1 MSFWKKLAVSFIF
14 LFGSL
19 AIASSIVRLV
29 MFSLVYPHHN
39 DLADQLAYL
48 TTVAYWGNLEG
59 GLSITAACLP
69 TLKPLFVR
77 DPRSSTGWGVVLA
90 YNLERGW
97 CALSGRNP
105 LAHPNS
111 AYTLQGSSH
120 TLSQGYK
127 GHNSNKSHN
136 GSQSGSSG
144 TEALVGEE
152 YRAYAYPMDDLEG
165 KPQGQSHETGEN
177 GMGDLE
183 SQNVLITRDIS
194 VEHKMIKRPR

>member
-69 TLKPLFVR
+69 TLGPLFVR
-77 DPRSSTGWGVVLA
+77 DARSSTGWGMALA

-97 CALSGRNP
+97 CALSGRDP
-105 LAHPNS
+105 PAHPNS
-111 AYTLQGSSH
+111 AYTVHGSSH
-120 TLSQGYK
+120 TRSQRHKGY
-127 GHNSNKSHN
+127 NSNKSRN

-144 TEALVGEE
+144 TEALVGEA
-152 YRAYAYPMDDLEG
+152 YRAHAYPLDDIEG
-165 KPQGQSHETGEN
+165 KLQSQSHETGEN
-177 GMGDLE
+177 RMDDLE
-183 SQNVLITRDIS
+183 SQSVLVTRDIT
-194 VEHKMIKRPR
+194 VKHKVMERAR